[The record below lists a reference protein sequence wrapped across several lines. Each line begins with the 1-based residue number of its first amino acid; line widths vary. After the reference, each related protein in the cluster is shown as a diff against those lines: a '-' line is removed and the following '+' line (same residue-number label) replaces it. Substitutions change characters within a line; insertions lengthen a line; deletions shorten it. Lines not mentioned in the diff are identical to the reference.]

1 MSISKNILITG
12 GSRGIGRGFVRAFAQ
27 AGYKVMFS
35 YHTSTDKANEL
46 REELNQS
53 GIQVHI
59 VQADLENVIDIKQL
73 VDQALNELG
82 KVDILIN
89 NAAVLNYKNFFK
101 IGVQE
106 WDRTQAVNIRA
117 PMLLSQLLLPGMMTR
132 GWGRIIN
139 MASIG
144 GQWGGTLA
152 IHYATSKAAV
162 IGLTRSI
169 AKLCARDKVTVNA
182 ISPGL
187 VATEMIAEELNGEG
201 GKRKIANIPV
211 GRIADIEEVVSVA
224 LFLASDSAS
233 YITGQTIN
241 VNGGMYFG

>member
-1 MSISKNILITG
+1 MSISKNVLITG
-12 GSRGIGRGFVRAFAQ
+12 GSRGIGRGFVRAFTR

-53 GIQVHI
+53 GIQVYI

-89 NAAVLNYKNFFK
+89 NAAVLNYKSFFK

-132 GWGRIIN
+132 HWGRIIN

-152 IHYATSKAAV
+152 MHYATSKAAV
-162 IGLTRSI
+162 IGLTRSL